1 MKKVSFHQ
9 ILLLFFIPLLINS
22 LVLAAGESELK
33 NIRFNQKDDRLEVT
47 LEISGDFGFETF
59 SLIGPKRLVID
70 LSPIQ
75 SIKALPSINVNAC
88 GVIRIR
94 CGQFKPEVA
103 RVVFDLA
110 EKVPSHKISRVAE
123 GLQVLFWQEEQVPAA
138 IVVPEVK
145 EEAQTVEKKPMEKP
159 APLTSPPAATA
170 TPQKIETGKKP
181 TFLRLQGGLSLFPV
195 SLVSTQKELILYGE
209 TGSLSEEYRGSF
221 NLAFGLSLGRSVM
234 VKEKE
239 ARIGADFFLWSLS
252 HKGLFEASVP
262 HPFIA
267 NSARQLTFEEKL
279 NNSLFQIDIFFLY
292 PVVSGEKVSLWLGP
306 AAGYV
311 FGKLTTLEDFNL
323 EDRPPYS
330 SNDLILTET
339 VLIDDSVGDFIFELR
354 LGLSYALSPRTSFL
368 ALTSISYFNPK
379 VNNLGKRAKFI
390 SIPFSLG
397 LEFRL

>member
-1 MKKVSFHQ
+1 MRKDFYGSILRFFLISFLFNS
-9 ILLLFFIPLLINS
+9 LLL
-22 LVLAAGESELK
+22 AAEESELR
-33 NIRFNQKDDRLEVT
+33 NIHFTQKEDRLEVT
-47 LEISGDFGFETF
+47 IEISGDFGFETF

-70 LSPIQ
+70 LSPVQ
-75 SIKALPSINVNAC
+75 SIRALPSINVNAC

-123 GLQVLFWQEEQVPAA
+123 GLQVLFWQEEQVSAA
-138 IVVPEVK
+138 VVVPEVK
-145 EEAQTVEKKPMEKP
+145 EEAQTVEKKPVEKP
-159 APLTSPPAATA
+159 APLAPVPAAVA
-170 TPQKIETGKKP
+170 AQKMETGKKP
-181 TFLRLQGGLSLFPV
+181 TFLRLQGGLSLFPA
-195 SLVSTQKELILYGE
+195 SLVSIQKELILYGE
-209 TGSLSEEYRGSF
+209 AGSLSEKYRASL
-221 NLAFGLSLGRSVM
+221 NLAFGLSLAREIM
-234 VKEKE
+234 VKERE

-267 NSARQLTFEEKL
+267 NSARLLTFEEKL
-279 NNSLFQIDIFFLY
+279 NNSLFQINVFFLY
-292 PVVSGEKVSLWLGP
+292 PVLFTEKVSLWLGP
-306 AAGYV
+306 AIGYV

-323 EDRPPYS
+323 EERPPYS
-330 SNDLILTET
+330 SNDLILLET
-339 VLIDDSVGDFIFELR
+339 ILIDDSIGDFIFELR
-354 LGLSYALSPRTSFL
+354 LGLNYALSPRTSFL
-368 ALTSISYFNPK
+368 AMTSFSYFNPK

>member
-1 MKKVSFHQ
+1 MKKDFFHQ
-9 ILLLFFIPLLINS
+9 ILLLLLITLLINS
-22 LVLAAGESELK
+22 LLLAAEQSELK
-33 NIRFNQKDDRLEVT
+33 NIRFSQRDDRLEVT
-47 LEISGDFGFETF
+47 IEIAGDFGFETF

-110 EKVPSHKISRVAE
+110 EKVPSHKLSRVAE

-145 EEAQTVEKKPMEKP
+145 EEAQAVEKKPGEKP
-159 APLTSPPAATA
+159 APLTPPPATA
-170 TPQKIETGKKP
+170 AAPQKILAGESL
-181 TFLRLQGGLSLFPV
+181 TFLRLQGGLCLFPA

-209 TGSLSEEYRGSF
+209 TGSLSEEYKISL
-221 NLAFGLSLGRSVM
+221 NLAFGLSLARGVM
-234 VKEKE
+234 VNGKE
-239 ARIGADFFLWSLS
+239 AKIGADFFLWSLN
-252 HKGLFEASVP
+252 HKGIFEASVP

-267 NSARQLTFEEKL
+267 NSARQFIFEEKL
-279 NNSLFQIDIFFLY
+279 TNSLFQINAFFLY
-292 PVVSGEKVSLWLGP
+292 PVLAREKVSLLLGP
-306 AAGYV
+306 AVGYV
-311 FGKLTTLEDFNL
+311 FGKLTTLEDFTF
-323 EDRPPYS
+323 EEKPPYS
-330 SNDLILTET
+330 SEDLILTDT

-354 LGLSYALSPRTSFL
+354 LGLNYALSPRTSFL
-368 ALTSISYFNPK
+368 LMTSLSYFNPK

>member
-1 MKKVSFHQ
+1 MFLS
-9 ILLLFFIPLLINS
+9 ILLLFNS
-22 LVLAAGESELK
+22 LILAAEPPELR
-33 NIRFNQKDDRLEVT
+33 NIRFSQKDDRLEVAI
-47 LEISGDFGFETF
+47 EISGDFGFETF

-88 GVIRIR
+88 GVVRIR

-145 EEAQTVEKKPMEKP
+145 EVAQTVEKKPVEKA
-159 APLTSPPAATA
+159 APLTLPPAAVA
-170 TPQKIETGKKP
+170 APQKIETGKKP
-181 TFLRLQGGLSLFPV
+181 TFLRLQGGLSLFPA

-209 TGSLSEEYRGSF
+209 AGSLSEEYRGSL
-221 NLAFGLSLGRSVM
+221 NLAFGLSLARSVV

-239 ARIGADFFLWSLS
+239 ARIGADFLLWSLS

-267 NSARQLTFEEKL
+267 NSPRQLNFEEKL
-279 NNSLFQIDIFFLY
+279 NNSLFQINVFFLY
-292 PVVSGEKVSLWLGP
+292 PVLSREKVSLWLGP
-306 AAGYV
+306 AVGYV

-323 EDRPPYS
+323 EERPPYS

-339 VLIDDSVGDFIFELR
+339 ILIEDSVGDFIFELR
-354 LGLSYALSPRTSFL
+354 LGLNYALSPRTSFL
-368 ALTSISYFNPK
+368 ALTSFSYFNPK
-379 VNNLGKRAKFI
+379 VNNLGKRARFI